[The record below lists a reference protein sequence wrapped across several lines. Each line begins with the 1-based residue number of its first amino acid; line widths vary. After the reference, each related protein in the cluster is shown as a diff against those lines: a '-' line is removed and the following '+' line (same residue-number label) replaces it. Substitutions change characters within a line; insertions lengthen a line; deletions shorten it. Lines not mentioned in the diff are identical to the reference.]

1 MEKIIAS
8 GKYLGVETTVE
19 CFMEDG
25 FPIIE
30 VNGEYDE
37 KLQSEFNQLLKKAPP
52 IGGTYYPPENSLL
65 SAYSVLESLFFD
77 ENTKVK
83 ITVEGD
89 IGKIP
94 IYDDIKDAV
103 Y

>member
-1 MEKIIAS
+1 MTRNFKEN
-8 GKYLGVETTVE
+8 LT
-19 CFMEDG
+19 
-25 FPIIE
+25 
-30 VNGEYDE
+30 
-37 KLQSEFNQLLKKAPP
+37 QLLKKAPP

-77 ENTKVK
+77 ENAKVK
-83 ITVEGD
+83 ITIEGD

-94 IYDDIKDAV
+94 IYDDVKDAV